1 MVKSDLHGFDAQS
14 YCQIFKYIHIFKYH
28 LQTNGCIWWA
38 ALVVKYSK
46 YSSIIKSQIFNNKQM
61 DGFDAKQL
69 LSNIPN
75 IQVL

>member
-46 YSSIIKSQIFNNKQM
+46 YSSIIKSQIFKQM
-61 DGFDAKQL
+61 DVFDGQRL
-69 LSNIPN
+69 LSNIQN